1 MAGIILLGNVHYE
14 ANEKGEAKVS
24 ETGESAA
31 TIAKVRIK
39 VSGRMS
45 LSLSLSLSPLLQLFQ
60 CSQEKLETAL
70 THRVIEA
77 RQEKLS
83 TPLTVET
90 AYYGRDASAKAV
102 YERMFYWLVKRLN
115 SSLENKVRP
124 HNINSH
130 LSLSLSLVV

>member
-24 ETGESAA
+24 ETGESAVI
-31 TIAKVRIK
+31 IAKVRIK
-39 VSGRMS
+39 VSGRMSLS

-77 RQEKLS
+77 RQEKLL

-90 AYYGRDASAKAV
+90 AYYGRDATAKAV

-124 HNINSH
+124 HDNY
-130 LSLSLSLVV
+130 

>member
-31 TIAKVRIK
+31 IIAKVRIK
-39 VSGRMS
+39 VSGRM
-45 LSLSLSLSPLLQLFQ
+45 SLSLSLSPLLQLFQ

-77 RQEKLS
+77 RQEKLL

-90 AYYGRDASAKAV
+90 AYYGRDATAKAV

-124 HNINSH
+124 HDNY
-130 LSLSLSLVV
+130 